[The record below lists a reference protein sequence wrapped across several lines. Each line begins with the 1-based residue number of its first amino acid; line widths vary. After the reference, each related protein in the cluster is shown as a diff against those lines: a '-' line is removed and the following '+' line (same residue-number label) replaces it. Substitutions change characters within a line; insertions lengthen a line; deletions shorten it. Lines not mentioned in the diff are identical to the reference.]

1 MSSVR
6 IICKRKKKKL
16 KRLLKL
22 SYVKLI
28 NLTVF
33 LSLES
38 PVRHLHISHNAP
50 HSPPKNLHNFVFH
63 FSWVLQPSQGTL
75 KTMLKYNLGGG
86 GGANKVH
93 YGRCA
98 SGQYNQERFSLFL
111 INGR

>member
-86 GGANKVH
+86 VQIRCIMGDVQVANIIKNV
-93 YGRCA
+93 
-98 SGQYNQERFSLFL
+98 SLYS
-111 INGR
+111 

>member
-86 GGANKVH
+86 GVQIRCIMADVQVANIIKNV
-93 YGRCA
+93 
-98 SGQYNQERFSLFL
+98 SLYS
-111 INGR
+111 